1 MAGNSRLMAVLGMA
15 MAMSGCAAAGGPS
28 AAGGGDASAPA
39 PQATPA
45 QWTGEPYTE
54 SVPGTTVGLEM
65 VPVPA
70 GEVQVETDGGTRS
83 LDVGPF
89 YMGRVEIPWDVFD
102 VWVFALDEGT
112 QVATGK
118 GEDAVSRPSRP
129 YVLPGRNFGHDGMP
143 ALAMTYHAATVFA
156 SWLSEKT
163 GHTYRVPTQA
173 EWEYACRANQPAP
186 EDLAASAWFFQNS
199 DDKTHPGRTREPNA
213 FGLADMMG
221 NVGEW
226 AAGTDGEPIL
236 MGGSFTDPAGQ
247 VSCDAGKKQTPA
259 WNATDPQLPKS
270 EWWLPDAPFVG
281 LRLVREP

>member
-1 MAGNSRLMAVLGMA
+1 MAGKRSTGVVGLCLMVSLG
-15 MAMSGCAAAGGPS
+15 GCAAAGTAGP
-28 AAGGGDASAPA
+28 ASPR
-39 PQATPA
+39 PQDTAA
-45 QWTGEPYTE
+45 QWTGEAYTE

-65 VPVPA
+65 VPIPA
-70 GEVQVETDGGTRS
+70 GQVEVETAAGPRTVQ
-83 LDVGPF
+83 VGPF
-89 YMGRVEIPWDVFD
+89 WMSKVEIPWDVFD

-129 YVLPGRNFGHDGMP
+129 YVLPGRNFGHEGMP
-143 ALAMTYHAATVFA
+143 ALAMTHHAATVFA
-156 SWLSEKT
+156 GWLSEKT
-163 GHTYRVPTQA
+163 GHTYRLATEA
-173 EWEYACRANQPAP
+173 EWEYACRANSAVPA
-186 EDLAASAWFFQNS
+186 DLQANAWFFQNS
-199 DDKTHPGRTREPNA
+199 NDKTHPGGTRELNA
-213 FGLADMMG
+213 FGLADMLG

-226 AAGTDGEPIL
+226 VNGTDGDPVL
-236 MGGSFTDPAGQ
+236 KGGSFTDPAGQ